1 MKGGLEGGEPSSLRR
16 EAGDLHRVLDGLRA
30 GVQEDRLR
38 QARRGDLRHPL
49 RQVEVRSVGRDHEAD
64 VGEPIQLV
72 LRGAITEGG
81 RCPTVWT
88 PMPPPRSTYTFPSA
102 SRTRD
107 RSEERRV
114 GKECRLTCRSRWS
127 PYH

>member
-64 VGEPIQLV
+64 VGEPVQLI
-72 LRGAITEGG
+72 LRGADHRG
-81 RCPTVWT
+81 RPV
-88 PMPPPRSTYTFPSA
+88 PNRLDAEDRKST
-102 SRTRD
+102 
-107 RSEERRV
+107 
-114 GKECRLTCRSRWS
+114 RLNSSHQIISYAVFCLKKKKKKKKKTDT
-127 PYH
+127 